1 MLRTRAYIGQH
12 MPLYCSAM
20 GKIYMAFG
28 HQDYVASYW
37 ESHQEQIQPL
47 TRNTITELSA
57 MYDELV
63 FDIHGRVPYAISKE
77 LGFNVREA

>member
-28 HQDYVASYW
+28 HADYV
-37 ESHQEQIQPL
+37 ES
-47 TRNTITELSA
+47 T
-57 MYDELV
+57 
-63 FDIHGRVPYAISKE
+63 GRAIRIRFS
-77 LGFNVREA
+77 R

>member
-1 MLRTRAYIGQH
+1 M
-12 MPLYCSAM
+12 
-20 GKIYMAFG
+20 
-28 HQDYVASYW
+28 
-37 ESHQEQIQPL
+37 